1 MFTALSER
9 LTATLKRLTGRGV
22 LSEQDVTEALRE
34 IRRHLLE
41 ADVSFEVTTGFVER
55 VRERAVGVIAVKSVS
70 PGQQVAKLVHDELA
84 RMLGASDEDLARK
97 VGAQHAAP
105 LQFAPVGP
113 TVILLVGLQ
122 GSGKTTTAA
131 KLARRLKLEQKAP
144 GLVAADPYRPA
155 AGDQLRQLVEQVGVQ
170 VFPREQGAGSGTVLE
185 VVQQAVREAEK
196 ARCRTVI
203 VDTAGRLQI
212 DAELMDELKALRAAT
227 SPREV
232 LLVADGMTG
241 QDAVRI
247 ARGFHEGVGLTGAIL
262 TKLDGDARGGAAL
275 SIHGVTGVPIKFI
288 GTGENVGAQ
297 HAAPLL
303 EPFDPVRMA
312 GRILGQGDV
321 VALVE
326 KAAATIDAEA
336 AERLEKKARSKQG
349 MDLADFLV
357 ALKQMQAM
365 GPIKQ
370 VLGLLPGVNARALK
384 AVNADDKRLKHVEA
398 IVLSMTPDERT
409 DPSILTGSRRL
420 RIAKGAGRTVQEVNR
435 LLEQFQQMRKL
446 LKRTWARY
454 GNSHSAAARGT
465 EGAELLPDRRRG
477 FALSPRRA
485 VRRDLGPLQPAH
497 QSRRH
502 PRGCGASAR
511 LARQGGPPDRHGP
524 LAAEEGGSA
533 GQTTRVVGRV
543 RKPHGQRGEVA
554 VFPLVENPGAVFTPK
569 ARLLVVNEERQV
581 VAGPL
586 VVARRRAY
594 HREWLL
600 SFVGVKSRADV
611 EPWREHFVAVEETD
625 ADD

>member
-9 LTATLKRLTGRGV
+9 LTAVLKRLTGRGV

-41 ADVSFEVTTGFVER
+41 ADVTFEVTRGFVER
-55 VRERAVGVIAVKSVS
+55 VRERAVGAIVVKAVN
-70 PGQQVAKLVHDELA
+70 PGQQVVKLVHDEIAAL
-84 RMLGASDEDLARK
+84 LGGTKQGLDFAS
-97 VGAQHAAP
+97 
-105 LQFAPVGP
+105 VGP

-155 AGDQLRQLVEQVGVQ
+155 AAEQLRQLGEQVGVP
-170 VFPREQGAGSGTVLE
+170 VFGNPETE
-185 VVQQAVREAEK
+185 NVVELVRDALREAEK

-232 LLVADGMTG
+232 LLVVDGMTG

-247 ARGFHEGVGLTGAIL
+247 ARGFQDGVGLTGAIL

-275 SIHGVTGVPIKFI
+275 SIHGVTGVPIKYI

-297 HAAPLL
+297 HAAPQL

-336 AERLEKKARSKQG
+336 AQRLERKARSKQG

-370 VLGLLPGVNARALK
+370 VLGLLPGVNAQALK

-398 IVLSMTPDERT
+398 IVLSMTAGERA
-409 DPSILTGSRRL
+409 DPSVLTGSRRL

-435 LLEQFQQMRKL
+435 LREQFQQMRKL
-446 LKRTWARY
+446 LKRT
-454 GNSHSAAARGT
+454 
-465 EGAELLPDRRRG
+465 
-477 FALSPRRA
+477 
-485 VRRDLGPLQPAH
+485 
-497 QSRRH
+497 
-502 PRGCGASAR
+502 
-511 LARQGGPPDRHGP
+511 
-524 LAAEEGGSA
+524 
-533 GQTTRVVGRV
+533 
-543 RKPHGQRGEVA
+543 
-554 VFPLVENPGAVFTPK
+554 
-569 ARLLVVNEERQV
+569 
-581 VAGPL
+581 
-586 VVARRRAY
+586 
-594 HREWLL
+594 
-600 SFVGVKSRADV
+600 
-611 EPWREHFVAVEETD
+611 
-625 ADD
+625 

>member
-9 LTATLKRLTGRGV
+9 LTAALKRLTGRGV

-41 ADVSFEVTTGFVER
+41 ADVSFEVTQGFVER
-55 VRERAVGVIAVKSVS
+55 VRERAVGAIQVKSVS
-70 PGQQVAKLVHDELA
+70 PGQQVVKLVHDEIA
-84 RMLGASDEDLARK
+84 RMLGAAVGPDGRLAAAHRS
-97 VGAQHAAP
+97 AP
-105 LQFAPVGP
+105 LQFASVGP

-144 GLVAADPYRPA
+144 GLVAADLSRA
-155 AGDQLRQLVEQVGVQ
+155 
-170 VFPREQGAGSGTVLE
+170 
-185 VVQQAVREAEK
+185 
-196 ARCRTVI
+196 
-203 VDTAGRLQI
+203 TAGRLQI

-227 SPREV
+227 QPREV

-247 ARGFHEGVGLTGAIL
+247 ARGFQDGVGLTGAIL

-303 EPFDPVRMA
+303 EPFDPVRIA

-326 KAAATIDAEA
+326 QAAAGIDAEA
-336 AERLEKKARSKQG
+336 AQRLERNARSKQG

-370 VLGLLPGVNARALK
+370 MLGLLPGVNAQTLR
-384 AVNADDKRLKHVEA
+384 AVNADYKRLKHVEA
-398 IVLSMTPDERT
+398 IVLSMTPGERG

-420 RIAKGAGRTVQEVNR
+420 RIAQGAGRTVQEVNR

-446 LKRTWARY
+446 LKRT
-454 GNSHSAAARGT
+454 
-465 EGAELLPDRRRG
+465 
-477 FALSPRRA
+477 
-485 VRRDLGPLQPAH
+485 
-497 QSRRH
+497 
-502 PRGCGASAR
+502 
-511 LARQGGPPDRHGP
+511 
-524 LAAEEGGSA
+524 
-533 GQTTRVVGRV
+533 
-543 RKPHGQRGEVA
+543 
-554 VFPLVENPGAVFTPK
+554 
-569 ARLLVVNEERQV
+569 
-581 VAGPL
+581 
-586 VVARRRAY
+586 
-594 HREWLL
+594 
-600 SFVGVKSRADV
+600 
-611 EPWREHFVAVEETD
+611 
-625 ADD
+625 

>member
-70 PGQQVAKLVHDELA
+70 PGQQVAKLVHDEIAAL
-84 RMLGASDEDLARK
+84 LGGTKRTLD
-97 VGAQHAAP
+97 
-105 LQFAPVGP
+105 FAPVGP

-131 KLARRLKLEQKAP
+131 KLARRLKVEQKAP

-155 AGDQLRQLVEQVGVQ
+155 AAEQLRQLGEQVGVP
-170 VFPREQGAGSGTVLE
+170 VFGRASDGSVGVGAQHAAPLRSPTDLVGL
-185 VVQQAVREAEK
+185 VQQAVREAEK

-212 DAELMDELKALRAAT
+212 DAELMDELKALRSAT

-232 LLVADGMTG
+232 LLVVDGMTG

-247 ARGFHEGVGLTGAIL
+247 ARGFQEGVGLTGAIL

-297 HAAPLL
+297 HAAPQL

-326 KAAATIDAEA
+326 KAAATMDAEA
-336 AERLEKKARSKQG
+336 AQRLEKKARSKRG

-365 GPIKQ
+365 GPIKH
-370 VLGLLPGVNARALK
+370 VLGLLPGVNAQALK
-384 AVNADDKRLKHVEA
+384 AVNAGDKRLKHVEA
-398 IVLSMTPDERT
+398 IVLSMTPDERA
-409 DPSILTGSRRL
+409 DPSILTGSRRS

-446 LKRTWARY
+446 LKRT
-454 GNSHSAAARGT
+454 
-465 EGAELLPDRRRG
+465 
-477 FALSPRRA
+477 
-485 VRRDLGPLQPAH
+485 
-497 QSRRH
+497 
-502 PRGCGASAR
+502 
-511 LARQGGPPDRHGP
+511 
-524 LAAEEGGSA
+524 
-533 GQTTRVVGRV
+533 
-543 RKPHGQRGEVA
+543 
-554 VFPLVENPGAVFTPK
+554 
-569 ARLLVVNEERQV
+569 
-581 VAGPL
+581 
-586 VVARRRAY
+586 
-594 HREWLL
+594 
-600 SFVGVKSRADV
+600 
-611 EPWREHFVAVEETD
+611 
-625 ADD
+625 

>member
-55 VRERAVGVIAVKSVS
+55 VRERAVGVLAVKSVS
-70 PGQQVAKLVHDELA
+70 PGQQVAKLVHDEIAAL
-84 RMLGASDEDLARK
+84 LGGTKRTLD
-97 VGAQHAAP
+97 
-105 LQFAPVGP
+105 FAPVGP
-113 TVILLVGLQ
+113 PVILLVGLQ

-155 AGDQLRQLVEQVGVQ
+155 AGEQLRQLGEQIGVP
-170 VFPREQGAGSGTVLE
+170 VFGEGSTGSGGVGAQHAAPLPSPTG
-185 VVQQAVREAEK
+185 VVEFVQRALREAEK

-212 DAELMDELKALRAAT
+212 DAALMDELKAMRAAV

-247 ARGFHEGVGLTGAIL
+247 ARGFQEGVGLTGVIL

-275 SIHGVTGVPIKFI
+275 SIHGVTGLPIKFI

-303 EPFDPVRMA
+303 EPFDPLRMA

-326 KAAATIDAEA
+326 QAAATVDAEA
-336 AERLEKKARSKQG
+336 AQRLEQKARSKHG

-365 GPIKQ
+365 GP
-370 VLGLLPGVNARALK
+370 
-384 AVNADDKRLKHVEA
+384 
-398 IVLSMTPDERT
+398 SMTPAERA
-409 DPSILTGSRRL
+409 DPSILNGSRRL
-420 RIAKGAGRTVQEVNR
+420 RIAKGAGRSVQDVNR

-446 LKRTWARY
+446 LKRI
-454 GNSHSAAARGT
+454 
-465 EGAELLPDRRRG
+465 
-477 FALSPRRA
+477 
-485 VRRDLGPLQPAH
+485 
-497 QSRRH
+497 
-502 PRGCGASAR
+502 
-511 LARQGGPPDRHGP
+511 
-524 LAAEEGGSA
+524 
-533 GQTTRVVGRV
+533 
-543 RKPHGQRGEVA
+543 
-554 VFPLVENPGAVFTPK
+554 
-569 ARLLVVNEERQV
+569 
-581 VAGPL
+581 
-586 VVARRRAY
+586 
-594 HREWLL
+594 
-600 SFVGVKSRADV
+600 
-611 EPWREHFVAVEETD
+611 
-625 ADD
+625 